1 MASNDLNSALTDAIF
16 DTLGN
21 PQRRAIVRLL
31 APGPRSVGEIAS
43 ELPISRPAVSKHL
56 RMLESAQLVTHVARG
71 NRNEF
76 RLQPQGFDAARHW
89 LQSFWDDALSR
100 FALVAENTE
109 ASDE

>member
-1 MASNDLNSALTDAIF
+1 MAFQTPNSPLADAIF

-31 APGPRSVGEIAS
+31 APGPRSVGEIAA

-56 RMLESAQLVTHVARG
+56 RLLESAQLVTHVSRG

-76 RLQPQGFDAARHW
+76 RLQPEGFEAARAW
-89 LQSFWDDALSR
+89 LQSFWGNALSR
-100 FALVAENTE
+100 FAVVAENTI
-109 ASDE
+109 DE